1 MLHLPTRLLTVGRA
15 SRGRVRRLLC
25 SLPLNREPISYE
37 GFGFTVLKQTQTQ
50 SQHKQQQDK
59 QQHDDKDK
67 QHKQHDD
74 KQEGQDKREEVR
86 ECRARRGRIDTP
98 HGCVHT
104 PAFVF
109 CATKAAIKGGITPD
123 MVRE

>member
-1 MLHLPTRLLTVGRA
+1 
-15 SRGRVRRLLC
+15 LC

-50 SQHKQQQDK
+50 SQSKQHKDK
-59 QQHDDKDK
+59 QHDDKDK
-67 QHKQHDD
+67 QHDDKQQQHKDKHDD
-74 KQEGQDKREEVR
+74 KDKREEVR

-123 MVRE
+123 MVSE

>member
-1 MLHLPTRLLTVGRA
+1 
-15 SRGRVRRLLC
+15 VRRLLC

-37 GFGFTVLKQTQTQ
+37 GFGFTLLKQTQTQTQ
-50 SQHKQQQDK
+50 SQHK
-59 QQHDDKDK
+59 HEDKDK
-67 QHKQHDD
+67 QHEDKQHDA
-74 KQEGQDKREEVR
+74 KQEGQDKQHDAKDKREEVREEVR